1 MTQNNRELSNDLCTN
16 TFYII
21 YGYETF
27 ETIREDSKLIFI
39 TTLGVRQ
46 EFQSRENDYETAE
59 PPYFKRF

>member
-1 MTQNNRELSNDLCTN
+1 MQNIRELSNDLCTN

-39 TTLGVRQ
+39 IRLGVRQ
-46 EFQSRENDYETAE
+46 DFQSR
-59 PPYFKRF
+59 